1 MSSYIPVIGLE
12 IHAELL
18 TKSKVFCT
26 CNAEFGGSPNS
37 RCCPVCTGMPGT
49 LPVINQ
55 TAVQYAVK
63 AGFALGC
70 NINKFSVFDRK
81 NYFYPDLPKAY
92 QISQLQRPLCID
104 GLVEIETEKGK
115 KNIRINRI
123 HLEEDAG
130 KLIHDDFNAVSL
142 ADYNR
147 CGIPLIEIVTEPDI
161 SSAEEA
167 KAFVEKISL
176 LLQYAGV
183 CDCKMEQG
191 SLRCDVN
198 ISIMKPE
205 DTQFGTRAEIKNLN
219 SLKSI
224 TRAINYEIK
233 RQSRLLDAGKRVIQE
248 TRRFND
254 NKGETTSMRSKE
266 NAHDY
271 RYFPEPDI
279 LQVNFTDEMLDT
291 IKGMLPELPHKR
303 LKRYIEKYELSEK
316 DAKIIVNQKL
326 VSDFFEEALRCYFA
340 PKSLA
345 NFIIVELMRRI
356 NLGEIT
362 MESLP
367 FSAADFA
374 KLVEMADTEKVSKND
389 AKKILRIMIE
399 TGKNAESIAKEQGML
414 IVNDTVKAKETITEI
429 LSQNQAAVEQYQNGE
444 QKVFGF
450 LMGQCTKALHGIC
463 TPKTIKE
470 TLEEALKQSA
480 PLVEE
485 TKDAKSSATVETN
498 QGITA
503 YTLYHNENA
512 YHPSIKEGIMQ
523 VDGTTLIPEFDYA
536 EAKKQVGKQISLCA
550 CVHKVRRMSNF
561 AFVILRTGRY
571 LLQTIYD
578 SSVCAEEI
586 DGIREGNFVYASGVV
601 HENEKAVG
609 GLELQLTHITVI
621 SASNEEYPLKVSNP
635 KLGCSLDINLDN
647 RSISLRN
654 VNERAIF
661 KIQEGV
667 ANGFRQFMLMQGFT
681 EIHTPK
687 IVAQGAEGGAN
698 IFHLEYFDKPA
709 FLNQSPQ
716 FYKQT
721 AVAFF
726 DRVFEI
732 APVYRAEKH
741 ATSRHINE
749 YIGLDFEMGYID
761 SMYDVMAM
769 ETATIRYIFSYLQE
783 HYAHELEMLH
793 ADVPV
798 VTEIPCVTLLE
809 AKEILGN
816 KGSKNK
822 LDLEPEDEVALCEYA
837 KKEFQSD
844 FIFVTHFPSSKPP
857 FYAMNSKED
866 PRLAYK
872 FDLLFRGLEI
882 TSGGQRIHNYQEQVD
897 KMIAQGLN
905 PDDFHNYLEAHKYG
919 LPPHGGLGIGLER
932 FVMKLLGLSNVR
944 QASMFPRDINRLLP

>member
-26 CNAEFGGSPNS
+26 CNAEFGGNPNS

-55 TAVQYAVK
+55 TAVEYAVK

-70 NINKFSVFDRK
+70 DINKFSVFDRK

-92 QISQLQRPLCID
+92 QISQLERPLCIN
-104 GLVEIETEKGK
+104 GLVPIEVNGKK
-115 KNIRINRI
+115 KNIRVNRI

-130 KLIHDDFNAVSL
+130 KLVHDDFNAVSL

-147 CGIPLIEIVTEPDI
+147 CGVPLIEIVTEPDI

-167 KAFVEKISL
+167 KAFFEKVSL

-198 ISIMKPE
+198 VSIMRPDDKE
-205 DTQFGTRAEIKNLN
+205 FGTRTECKNLN

-224 TRAINYEIK
+224 GRAIEYEIK
-233 RQSRLLDAGKRVIQE
+233 RQSRLLDMGKRVIQE
-248 TRRFND
+248 TRRYND
-254 NKGETTSMRSKE
+254 NRGETTSMRTKE
-266 NAHDY
+266 DAHDY

-279 LQVNFTDEMLDT
+279 LQVNFTDEQLDN
-291 IKGMLPELPHKR
+291 IKDQLPEMPHKR
-303 LKRYIEKYELSEK
+303 LARYTQEYGLSDV
-316 DAKIIVNQKL
+316 DAKIIVNQKT
-326 VSDFFEEALRCYFA
+326 VSDFYDSAVRAYSN
-340 PKSLA
+340 PKSIA
-345 NFIIVELMRRI
+345 NFVIVELLRRV
-356 NLGEIT
+356 NLGEIS

-367 FSAADFA
+367 FTAEEFA
-374 KLVEMADTEKVSKND
+374 KLVEMADKEKVSKND
-389 AKKILRIMIE
+389 AKNILREMIAS
-399 TGKNAESIAKEQGML
+399 GKSPEEIAKEKGML
-414 IVNDTVKAKETITEI
+414 IVNDMAKVNEVIDAI
-429 LSQNQAAVEQYQNGE
+429 LSANQQAVEQYRNGE
-444 QKVFGF
+444 TKVFGF
-450 LMGQCTKALHGIC
+450 LMGQCSKQLKGAC
-463 TPKTIKE
+463 TPKIIKE
-470 TLEEALKQSA
+470 ELEKKLASLSAESAGKCADETDEAKADEIKLCMSEYRNPAVYKPSSKNNIMQISSENLKKEFELSEALDNIG
-480 PLVEE
+480 
-485 TKDAKSSATVETN
+485 KD
-498 QGITA
+498 ITLSCCI
-503 YTLYHNENA
+503 YKIRNM
-512 YHPSIKEGIMQ
+512 S
-523 VDGTTLIPEFDYA
+523 EFSFI
-536 EAKKQVGKQISLCA
+536 V
-550 CVHKVRRMSNF
+550 V
-561 AFVILRTGRY
+561 RTGRY
-571 LLQTIYD
+571 ILQTIYSPENCSD
-578 SSVCAEEI
+578 SIEGLKEGFFVNITGTVTKNDKGYYGIEI
-586 DGIREGNFVYASGVV
+586 ILKN
-601 HENEKAVG
+601 
-609 GLELQLTHITVI
+609 I
-621 SASNEEYPLKVSNP
+621 SLISNPAEEYPLHVPNKR
-635 KLGCSLDINLDN
+635 LGCTLDINLNN
-647 RSISLRN
+647 RSVSLRN
-654 VNERAIF
+654 SYERAIF
-661 KIQEGV
+661 KLQEGV
-667 ANGFRQFMLMQGFT
+667 CNGFREFMLKENFT

-687 IVAQGAEGGAN
+687 IVAQGAEGGSN

-732 APVYRAEKH
+732 GPVYRAEKH

-769 ETATIRYIFSYLQE
+769 ETAMLKYVMEYIKE
-783 HYAHELEMLH
+783 NYANEIEILE
-793 ADVPV
+793 ANIPV
-798 VTEIPCVTLLE
+798 IKEIPCVTLLE

-822 LDLEPEDEVALCEYA
+822 LDLEPEDEVAICEYA
-837 KKEFQSD
+837 KKTFDSD

-857 FYAMNSKED
+857 FYAMNDRND

-882 TSGGQRIHNYQEQVD
+882 TSGGQRIHDYNEQVE
-897 KMIAQGLN
+897 KMKAQGLN
-905 PDDFHNYLEAHKYG
+905 PDDFKYYLEAHKYG

-932 FVMKLLGLSNVR
+932 LVMKIIEAPNVR
-944 QASMFPRDINRLLP
+944 MCSMFPRDINRLLP

>member
-18 TKSKVFCT
+18 TNSKVFCT
-26 CNAEFGGSPNS
+26 CSAEFGGSQNS

-70 NINKFSVFDRK
+70 NISKFSVFDRK

-92 QISQLQRPLCID
+92 QISQLQRPLCLD
-104 GLVEIETEKGK
+104 GLVSIEMPEGK
-115 KNIRINRI
+115 KDIRINRI

-161 SSAEEA
+161 GSAEEA

-198 ISIMKPE
+198 ISLMRPE
-205 DTQFGTRAEIKNLN
+205 DKELGTRSEIKNLN

-224 TRAINYEIK
+224 VRAINYEIK
-233 RQSRLLDAGKRVIQE
+233 RQTRLLDAGKRVIQE

-279 LQVNFTDEMLDT
+279 LQVNFTDEMLES
-291 IKGMLPELPHKR
+291 IKAMLPELPYKR
-303 LKRYIEKYELSEK
+303 MERYTGEYGLSK
-316 DAKIIVNQKL
+316 TDAQIIVNQKR
-326 VSDFFEEALRCYFA
+326 VSDFYEEAIRAYNQ
-340 PKSLA
+340 PKSIA
-345 NFIIVELMRRI
+345 NFIIVELLRRV

-362 MESLP
+362 MEALP
-367 FSAADFA
+367 FSAQEFA
-374 KLVEMADTEKVSKND
+374 ELIQMSDTEQVSKND
-389 AKKILRIMIE
+389 AKKILRQMIE
-399 TGKNAESIAKEQGML
+399 TGKNAKTIAQESGML
-414 IVNDTVKAKETITEI
+414 IVNDTKKAEATVDEI
-429 LSQNQAAVEQYQNGE
+429 LSANATAVEQYRNGE
-444 QKVFGF
+444 KKVFGF
-450 LMGQCTKALHGIC
+450 LMGQCTKTLRGVC
-463 TPKTIKE
+463 TPAAIKE
-470 TLEEALKQSA
+470 ILESKLEAAASA
-480 PLVEE
+480 PVAVAETAVTEE
-485 TKDAKSSATVETN
+485 TTDTAKTDCTEYTNDAKYQPERKN
-498 QGITA
+498 GI
-503 YTLYHNENA
+503 LQIGSE
-512 YHPSIKEGIMQ
+512 Q
-523 VDGTTLIPEFDYA
+523 LIEEFDFSDA
-536 EAKKQVGKQISLCA
+536 ANHVGEAITIRA
-550 CVHKVRRMSNF
+550 CVHKIRQMREF
-561 AFVILRTGRY
+561 AFIILRTGRY
-571 LLQTIYD
+571 LIQSLYTPEQCKD
-578 SSVCAEEI
+578 SI
-586 DGIREGNFVYASGVV
+586 TGLREGNFVLVKGVV
-601 HENEKAVG
+601 SKNEKAVG
-609 GLELQLTHITVI
+609 GVEVQLSTLQVI
-621 SASNEEYPLKVSNP
+621 ANSNAEYPLKVSNK

-647 RSISLRN
+647 RSVALRN
-654 VNERAIF
+654 VYERAIF
-661 KIQEGV
+661 KVQEGV
-667 ANGFRQFMLMQGFT
+667 AGGFREFMLKEGFT

-698 IFHLEYFDKPA
+698 IFHLEYFDKAA

-769 ETATIRYIFSYLQE
+769 ETAMLRYVMQYLRDN
-783 HYAHELEMLH
+783 YAYELDLLE
-793 ADVPV
+793 ADIPV
-798 VTEIPCVTLLE
+798 IGEIPCVTLLE

-822 LDLEPEDEVALCEYA
+822 LDLEPEDEVAICEYA
-837 KKEFQSD
+837 KKTFNSD

-866 PRLAYK
+866 PRLANK

-882 TSGGQRIHNYQEQVD
+882 TSGGQRIHDYQEQLD
-897 KMIAQGLN
+897 KMRAQGLD
-905 PDDFHNYLEAHKYG
+905 PEDFKYYLEAHKYG

-932 FVMKLLGLSNVR
+932 LVMKLLGLSNVR

>member
-26 CNAEFGGSPNS
+26 CNAEFGGDTNS

-55 TAVQYAVK
+55 TAVEYAVK

-70 NINKFSVFDRK
+70 DINKFSVFDRK

-92 QISQLQRPLCID
+92 QISQLERPLCIN
-104 GLVEIETEKGK
+104 GLVPIEVNGKK

-130 KLIHDDFNAVSL
+130 KLVHDDFNAVSL

-147 CGIPLIEIVTEPDI
+147 CGVPLIEIVTEPDI
-161 SSAEEA
+161 SSADEA
-167 KAFVEKISL
+167 KAFFEKVSL

-198 ISIMKPE
+198 VSVMKPE
-205 DTQFGTRAEIKNLN
+205 DKEFGTRTECKNLN

-224 TRAINYEIK
+224 GRAIDYEIK
-233 RQSRLLDAGKRVIQE
+233 RQSRLLDMGRRVIQE
-248 TRRFND
+248 TRRYND
-254 NKGETTSMRSKE
+254 NRGETTSMRTKE
-266 NAHDY
+266 DAHDY

-279 LQVNFTDEMLDT
+279 LQVNFTDETLDN
-291 IKGMLPELPHKR
+291 IKAQLPEMPHKR
-303 LKRYIEKYELSEK
+303 IARYAEYGLSDV
-316 DAKIIVNQKL
+316 DAKIIVNQKT
-326 VSDFFEEALRCYFA
+326 VSDFYDAAVKAYNN
-340 PKSLA
+340 PKSVA
-345 NFIIVELMRRI
+345 NFVIVELLRRV

-362 MESLP
+362 MEKLP
-367 FSAADFA
+367 FSAETFA
-374 KLVEMADTEKVSKND
+374 KLVEMADTEKISKND
-389 AKKILRIMIE
+389 AKAILREMIAS
-399 TGKNAESIAKEQGML
+399 GKTPEDIAKENGML
-414 IVNDTVKAKETITEI
+414 IVNDMAKVYEAIDGVI
-429 LSQNQAAVEQYQNGE
+429 SNNNQAVEQYKNGE
-444 QKVFGF
+444 TKVFGF
-450 LMGQCTKALHGIC
+450 LMGQCSKRLKGVC
-463 TPKTIKE
+463 TPKIIKE
-470 TLEEALKQSA
+470 ELEKKLASLSDENTAEKSA
-480 PLVEE
+480 DDKSENADD
-485 TKDAKSSATVETN
+485 TKLDM
-498 QGITA
+498 TA
-503 YTLYHNENA
+503 YKNA
-512 YHPSIKEGIMQ
+512 GQYKPSVNKNIMQ
-523 VDGTTLIPEFDYA
+523 ISPEKLKKEFEISDALDNIGKNITLD
-536 EAKKQVGKQISLCA
+536 C
-550 CVHKVRRMSNF
+550 CVYKIRNMSGF
-561 AFVILRTGRY
+561 SFIVVRTGRY
-571 LLQTIYD
+571 LLQTIYSNENCSD
-578 SSVCAEEI
+578 GI
-586 DGIREGNFVYASGVV
+586 DGLKEGFFVNITGTVT
-601 HENEKAVG
+601 ENEKG
-609 GLELQLTHITVI
+609 YYGIELILKNI
-621 SASNEEYPLKVSNP
+621 SLISNPAEEYPLHVPNKR
-635 KLGCSLDINLDN
+635 LGCTLDINLNN
-647 RSISLRN
+647 RSVSLRN
-654 VNERAIF
+654 SYERAIF
-661 KIQEGV
+661 KLQEGV
-667 ANGFRQFMLMQGFT
+667 CNGFREFMLKENFT

-687 IVAQGAEGGAN
+687 IVAQGAEGGSN

-732 APVYRAEKH
+732 GSVYRAEKH

-769 ETATIRYIFSYLQE
+769 ETAMLKYVMEYIKENYSNE
-783 HYAHELEMLH
+783 IEILE
-793 ADVPV
+793 AKIPV
-798 VTEIPCVTLLE
+798 INEIPCVTLLE
-809 AKEILGN
+809 AKEILGG

-822 LDLEPEDEVALCEYA
+822 LDLEPEDEVAICEYA
-837 KKEFQSD
+837 KETFDSD

-857 FYAMNSKED
+857 FYAMNDRED

-882 TSGGQRIHNYQEQVD
+882 TSGGQRIHDYNEQIE
-897 KMIAQGLN
+897 KMKAQGLN
-905 PDDFHNYLEAHKYG
+905 PDDFKYYLEAHKYG

-932 FVMKLLGLSNVR
+932 LVMKIIDAQNIR
-944 QASMFPRDINRLLP
+944 TCSMFPRDINRLLP